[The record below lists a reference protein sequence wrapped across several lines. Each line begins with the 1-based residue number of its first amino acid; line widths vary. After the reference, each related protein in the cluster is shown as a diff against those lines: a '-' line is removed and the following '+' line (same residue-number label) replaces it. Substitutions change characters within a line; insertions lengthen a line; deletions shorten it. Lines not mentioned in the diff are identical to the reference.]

1 MNKLELTHRIAKKF
15 GFMQR
20 EASTIVDTVLE
31 SVAQELEKGRR
42 VEIRGLGTWGTR
54 QRKASVG
61 RVVKT
66 GERVEVPSL
75 RRVFFRPGQELK
87 EIHVK

>member
-1 MNKLELTHRIAKKF
+1 MNKMELTQRIAKRF

-20 EASTIVDTVLE
+20 EATTIVDAIL
-31 SVAQELEKGRR
+31 SAVAQELENGRR

-87 EIHVK
+87 EIHAK

>member
-1 MNKLELTHRIAKKF
+1 MNKMELSARIAKQF

-20 EASTIVDTVLE
+20 EAATIVDTVLAA
-31 SVAQELEKGRR
+31 VAEELEKGRR

>member
-1 MNKLELTHRIAKKF
+1 MNKMELTQRIAKHF

-20 EASTIVDTVLE
+20 EATTIVDTILE
-31 SVAQELEKGRR
+31 SVAKELEKGRR

>member
-1 MNKLELTHRIAKKF
+1 MNKMELTQRIAKQF

-20 EASTIVDTVLE
+20 EASTIVDTILE
-31 SVAQELEKGRR
+31 TVAQELEKGRR

>member
-1 MNKLELTHRIAKKF
+1 MNKLELAQQIAKRF

-20 EASTIVDTVLE
+20 EANSIVDAVLE
-31 SVAQELEKGRR
+31 AVATELENGRR

-87 EIHVK
+87 QIHAK